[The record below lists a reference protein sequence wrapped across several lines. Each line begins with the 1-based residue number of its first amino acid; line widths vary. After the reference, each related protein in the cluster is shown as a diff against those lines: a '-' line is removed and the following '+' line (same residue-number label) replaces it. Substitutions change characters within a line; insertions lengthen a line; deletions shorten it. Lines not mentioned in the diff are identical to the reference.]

1 MSNRLEERILQTKT
15 LLKNLKQQRREEECV
30 ARAARPKKKPGR
42 KPISREILAK
52 AEKLADKLPLNEV
65 ALRCDVAVRTLYNK
79 GLSRTNLNRKKT
91 AQGNFVVCRL

>member
-1 MSNRLEERILQTKT
+1 MRNRLEERILQTKT

-42 KPISREILAK
+42 KPTSREIIAK

-65 ALRCDVAVRTLYNK
+65 ALRCDVALRTLYNK
-79 GLSRTNLNRKKT
+79 GLSRTNLNRKKA
-91 AQGNFVVCRL
+91 AQGNFPVCIL